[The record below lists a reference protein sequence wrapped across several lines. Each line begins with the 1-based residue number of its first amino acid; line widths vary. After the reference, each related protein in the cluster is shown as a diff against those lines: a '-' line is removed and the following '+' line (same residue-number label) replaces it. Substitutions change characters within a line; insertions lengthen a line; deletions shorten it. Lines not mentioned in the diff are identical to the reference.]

1 MPFQFF
7 MESMMKKPLA
17 ILIAGLAMSSL
28 APAQAALPSP
38 ADMKARQQ
46 MVQSMTEGG
55 DDTSGARATA
65 LQDAQNVAVSRGIP
79 SPTIAERR
87 TDVIAA
93 AVYPQAGPS
102 AAALGAKNTAVS
114 KDLAKATVKLGT
126 PAAEQWLQK
135 EATP

>member
-1 MPFQFF
+1 MEIVMNKPF
-7 MESMMKKPLA
+7 A
-17 ILIAGLAMSSL
+17 VLIAGLTMASL

-46 MVQSMTEGG
+46 MVQAATEGG

-65 LQDAQNVAVSRGIP
+65 LQEAQNVAVSRGIP

-87 TDVIAA
+87 TEVIGS

-102 AAALGAKNTAVS
+102 AAALDAKNTAVS
-114 KDLAKATVKLGT
+114 KDLPKATVNLGT
-126 PAAEQWLQK
+126 PAAGQWLQK

>member
-1 MPFQFF
+1 
-7 MESMMKKPLA
+7 MKKVLA
-17 ILIAGLAMSSL
+17 ILIAGIAMSSL
-28 APAQAALPSP
+28 VPAYAAMSP

-65 LQDAQNVAVSRGIP
+65 MQEAQNVAVSREIP
-79 SPTIAERR
+79 NPTIAERR
-87 TDVIAA
+87 TDVIGT

-102 AAALGAKNTAVS
+102 AAALDAKNTAVS
-114 KDLAKATVKLGT
+114 KDLSKATVKLGT
-126 PAAEQWLQK
+126 PAAEQWLQH

>member
-1 MPFQFF
+1 
-7 MESMMKKPLA
+7 MKKPLA
-17 ILIAGLAMSSL
+17 ILIAGLAMASL
-28 APAQAALPSP
+28 APAHAALTRP
-38 ADMKARQQ
+38 DMQARQQ
-46 MVQSMTEGG
+46 MVQSATEGG

-65 LQDAQNVAVSRGIP
+65 MQEAQNVAVSREIP

-87 TDVIAA
+87 TDVVAG

-102 AAALGAKNTAVS
+102 AAALDAKNTAVS
-114 KDLAKATVKLGT
+114 KDLSKATVKLGT